1 VKFVSVVALFS
12 VLMLALASFAS
23 GAAPAALKTFADP
36 GSDVTVT
43 SSKSATIV
51 NVLNTSGG
59 VYVNGKSLNGKLI
72 GKTSFSFTAT
82 GSIAGGAPRFSIP
95 INDGVNN
102 DSAVYAFLD
111 VANCGSGV
119 VSTDNAA
126 CKVFYG
132 SESFA
137 NWAGFASAHPSYKI
151 GSAIPFI
158 IADQPGTYN
167 VSGIDLH

>member
-1 VKFVSVVALFS
+1 MKLVSVVALFS

-23 GAAPAALKTFADP
+23 GAAPAALKSFGE
-36 GSDVTVT
+36 GSVVTVT
-43 SSKSATIV
+43 GSKSATIE
-51 NVLNTSGG
+51 NDAGEYGG

-82 GSIAGGAPRFSIP
+82 GDIAGGAPRFSIP
-95 INDGVNN
+95 INDS
-102 DSAVYAFLD
+102 SAYAFLD

-132 SESFA
+132 AESFA
-137 NWAGFASAHPSYKI
+137 NWAAFATAHPDYKI
-151 GSAIPFI
+151 GSAIPFV

-167 VSGIDLH
+167 VTGIDLH